1 MRNKLSEGRLITI
14 DEISMVSSVLFY
26 QVNQQLNEIFGYS
39 GNEPFAGLPVIVCGG
54 FFQLPPVKGLPV
66 YSSAASIKGFIALD
80 LWRKFQMVEL
90 TKVMRQRG
98 DFEFIILLK
107 KIREGE
113 INDHVKFPLKSHFLK
128 ENLFPNM
135 LWICL
140 QKTNQQKT

>member
-1 MRNKLSEGRLITI
+1 
-14 DEISMVSSVLFY
+14 
-26 QVNQQLNEIFGYS
+26 
-39 GNEPFAGLPVIVCGG
+39 
-54 FFQLPPVKGLPV
+54 
-66 YSSAASIKGFIALD
+66 
-80 LWRKFQMVEL
+80 MVEL

-113 INDHVKFPLKSHFLK
+113 INDHVKFTLKSHFLK

-140 QKTNQQKT
+140 QKTNQQKTIKLY